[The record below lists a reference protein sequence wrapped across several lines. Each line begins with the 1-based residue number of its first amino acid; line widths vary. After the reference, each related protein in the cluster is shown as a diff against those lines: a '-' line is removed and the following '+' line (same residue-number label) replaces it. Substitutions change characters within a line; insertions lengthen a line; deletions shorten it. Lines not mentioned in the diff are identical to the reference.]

1 MVTHGCG
8 AFIPDDVPG
17 GAKTLTSKVV
27 DAGAGILQKLK
38 PIQAFQQHI
47 CTWAIFSQNMKR
59 KIETHH
65 YAARLNDDFL
75 QCAVYDSDQAN
86 ARLIG
91 VEYVISEK
99 VFKTFPQEEKQLWH
113 SHAFEIKEGLWVNP
127 GVPEVI
133 QKQELKGLASTYGKF
148 WCTWQFDQGDVLPMG
163 PPSLMMSPQK
173 EDPGRIPDPSIQKRD
188 AYYGISTPNMSKSR
202 ADIKDPES
210 LDPNADRWRQT
221 GKGWHVKLVDVLMAL
236 G

>member
-8 AFIPDDVPG
+8 ASIPDDVPG

-113 SHAFEIKEGLWVNP
+113 SHAFEPAVDTRAAVTI
-127 GVPEVI
+127 
-133 QKQELKGLASTYGKF
+133 
-148 WCTWQFDQGDVLPMG
+148 DQGRPMG
-163 PPSLMMSPQK
+163 
-173 EDPGRIPDPSIQKRD
+173 E
-188 AYYGISTPNMSKSR
+188 SR
-202 ADIKDPES
+202 RAGSDTE
-210 LDPNADRWRQT
+210 AGTQGF
-221 GKGWHVKLVDVLMAL
+221 GKHLWEILVHMAIRPR
-236 G
+236 